1 MRGHR
6 EAPNNPPEATRP
18 SRLLSYKHPAL
29 LSPLECALTES
40 PTTVHSKRLTQ
51 PDKSFRMRSY
61 EKTGGGAPAVS
72 ASQPPVY
79 SKGNRLGFAQ
89 HATVTHRLFPF
100 SSTTYELPNLQALC
114 FHNDATVPGV
124 WGAEASF
131 CAAKAAGCT
140 RNEKAGV
147 MVYAFRRGWRRGGD
161 VSSRLRGGPPL

>member
-61 EKTGGGAPAVS
+61 EKTRGV
-72 ASQPPVY
+72 PPHAFPP
-79 SKGNRLGFAQ
+79 SRPLFTPKGTDWDSLSTRQSPIACSLFLQRL
-89 HATVTHRLFPF
+89 TNCPICKPF
-100 SSTTYELPNLQALC
+100 VSTTMQQC
-114 FHNDATVPGV
+114 R
-124 WGAEASF
+124 
-131 CAAKAAGCT
+131 GC
-140 RNEKAGV
+140 
-147 MVYAFRRGWRRGGD
+147 
-161 VSSRLRGGPPL
+161 GGPKQASAQRKRRAALETKRLA